1 MFESRAVGDSLR
13 AGDAIATLLMTEQY
27 SQRRGRMANRPV
39 SLHVLLSPLDGKTPP
54 RKISIAAKLDE
65 SETRNTAKLLGADG
79 RYLWLLGNSLTGVEL
94 ATGKVID
101 TTELNRINPSL
112 AGQWLKESKYYEAKG
127 KLRFTTADARKFEL
141 DPASLQARPYA
152 DPPKPKLSYQEDM
165 ERYNREMSMWGV
177 GPSKY
182 FWPGGFVT
190 PTDWFGLHSPSE
202 AERNYHV
209 GSRVTAHSRSTRS
222 EERRM
227 VYRARLENCGS
238 DTCVA
243 SISALAGEGYL
254 GAVLLRDESA
264 ARPLRLEGPDGYV
277 MLHWSKLGKEGT
289 MLVSRIGF
297 DGKVAWT
304 VDSGFVDLDQAF
316 PGPGAVAFT
325 GKGLAPANQVAELGL
340 VIIDTRTGQTS
351 SRLFRQN

>member
-1 MFESRAVGDSLR
+1 
-13 AGDAIATLLMTEQY
+13 
-27 SQRRGRMANRPV
+27 MANRPV

-54 RKISIAAKLDE
+54 RKIPVAERLDE
-65 SETRNTAKLLGADG
+65 METRNTAKLLGTDG
-79 RYLWLLGNSLTGVEL
+79 RYLWLLGNSLAGVEL
-94 ATGKVID
+94 ATGKVVD
-101 TTELNRINPSL
+101 TAELNRINPSM

-152 DPPKPKLSYQEDM
+152 DPPKPKLTHQEDM
-165 ERYNREMSMWGV
+165 VRYNREMSMWGV

-190 PTDWFGLHSPSE
+190 PTDWFGLHSPRE

-209 GSRVTAHSRSTRS
+209 GSGVTAHSRSTRS

-243 SISALAGEGYL
+243 SISALPGEGYL
-254 GAVLLRDESA
+254 GAVLLRDELE
-264 ARPLRLEGPDGYV
+264 ARPLRLDGPDGYV

-289 MLVSRIGF
+289 MLVSRIGI

-304 VDSGFVDLDQAF
+304 VDSGFVDLDQAL